1 MHKYDKYHIKESLKV
16 MSQRNTLW
24 DYMVGRVASC
34 NAICHQ
40 WQIFTWE
47 SCPGAIIKVQCCNNK
62 VFNEVSL
69 FKFPYIIYYVT
80 YFVILYSVF
89 VIYSFWSHRHFVWY
103 FQRTWHCL
111 SPESESAKKFTN
123 CPAPPV
129 RETLPK
135 AKRTRG
141 LSDLD
146 NFTTWKRH
154 IQATKI

>member
-1 MHKYDKYHIKESLKV
+1 MGLY
-16 MSQRNTLW
+16 
-24 DYMVGRVASC
+24 GRAGCKLQC
-34 NAICHQ
+34 NLPSMANLYVRK
-40 WQIFTWE
+40 F
-47 SCPGAIIKVQCCNNK
+47 PPRAIIKVQCCNNK

-80 YFVILYSVF
+80 CFVILYSVF

-103 FQRTWHCL
+103 FQRSWHCL

-141 LSDLD
+141 FSNLD
-146 NFTTWKRH
+146 NFTT
-154 IQATKI
+154 

>member
-1 MHKYDKYHIKESLKV
+1 MGLY
-16 MSQRNTLW
+16 
-24 DYMVGRVASC
+24 GRAGRKLQC
-34 NAICHQ
+34 NLPSMANLYVRK
-40 WQIFTWE
+40 F
-47 SCPGAIIKVQCCNNK
+47 PPRAIIKVQCCNNK

-80 YFVILYSVF
+80 CFVILYSVF
-89 VIYSFWSHRHFVWY
+89 VIYSFGLTGTSFGISRGVG
-103 FQRTWHCL
+103 TVCL
-111 SPESESAKKFTN
+111 LRVSESESAKKFTN

-146 NFTTWKRH
+146 NLTT
-154 IQATKI
+154 